1 MSTRKSVNL
10 RSGQTSSLPFNVERN
25 FVMLDQPMETQ
36 IKSYKDAKEYQRD
49 VQKMSKQGW
58 TILNT
63 IDHQNERSLAGKLL
77 VPGGMFT
84 KGKSQIVVTYQR
96 PQQEQMPTGLSFKE
110 QVRWRM
116 DHPK

>member
-49 VQKMSKQGW
+49 VQKMTKQGW

-63 IDHQNERSLAGKLL
+63 IYHQNERSRAGKLINPYGL
-77 VPGGMFT
+77 FT
-84 KGKSQIVVTYQR
+84 KGNSQIVVTDQR
-96 PQQEQMPTGLSFKE
+96 PPVEQAI
-110 QVRWRM
+110 R
-116 DHPK
+116 